1 MLMSKRSIIHSINW
15 FPIIA
20 QSIEIMKKLWV
31 QYDGL
36 IDIMFELKD
45 KKELEEVNELS
56 RSQSTLIIIVEII
69 DYGLGIPES
78 PKDKLFTCSIEWI
91 IAIVVKLVEVIVKE
105 IVEAHQGEIRYE
117 SVLGEGSTFT
127 VRLNRLE
134 NGSDYE

>member
-1 MLMSKRSIIHSINW
+1 MWRHFFALSESRNVDVQTLNNSFNQLVSDYRGYLA
-15 FPIIA
+15 FGR

-78 PKDKLFTCSIEWI
+78 PKDKLFTKFYRVDNSDRRKI
-91 IAIVVKLVEVIVKE
+91 
-105 IVEAHQGEIRYE
+105 G
-117 SVLGEGSTFT
+117 GS
-127 VRLNRLE
+127 
-134 NGSDYE
+134 YC